1 MGYKPINYILYIYIH
16 IIYLYIYIYYIYIL
30 YIYIIYTYIS
40 PINHGY
46 WSYVHQLNAIP
57 SWAPP
62 WMLMARWDV
71 RSKSGDV
78 FWGFRMGFGI
88 INGDLLMGIYRDF
101 IGIMNG
107 DYEWGL

>member
-1 MGYKPINYILYIYIH
+1 MGYKPINYIYYIYIH
-16 IIYLYIYIYYIYIL
+16 IIYLYIYILYIYC
-30 YIYIIYTYIS
+30 IYIIYTYIS

-78 FWGFRMGFGI
+78 FWGFRM
-88 INGDLLMGIYRDF
+88 NGDFMAGWWFQPPLKNDGVRQW
-101 IGIMNG
+101 
-107 DYEWGL
+107 EV